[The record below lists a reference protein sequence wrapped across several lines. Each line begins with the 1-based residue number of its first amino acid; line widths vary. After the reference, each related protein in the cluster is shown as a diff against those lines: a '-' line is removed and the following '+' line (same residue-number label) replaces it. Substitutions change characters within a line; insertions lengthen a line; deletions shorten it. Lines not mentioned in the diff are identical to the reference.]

1 LDGILYDKGVTQII
15 QYPVGKLGMAVRDL
29 APILGLL
36 ESMWLIEWS
45 RVASSEPD
53 IDAFWRID
61 LLGGGAP

>member
-1 LDGILYDKGVTQII
+1 
-15 QYPVGKLGMAVRDL
+15 MAVRDL